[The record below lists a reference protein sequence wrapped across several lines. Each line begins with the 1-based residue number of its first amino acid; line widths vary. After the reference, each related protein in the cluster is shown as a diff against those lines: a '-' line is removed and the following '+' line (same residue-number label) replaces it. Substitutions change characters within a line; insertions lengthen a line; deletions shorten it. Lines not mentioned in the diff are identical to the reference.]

1 MEGGGDRDDVTMM
14 IIAKII
20 TDNEFEDF
28 TDQILTKLKLAVNV
42 RDDSDGTGYDE
53 DCDGDN
59 ACDDGNDDVGDVEDG
74 DDDKDGGGDD
84 DNDGVE
90 DGDGVEDDDNV
101 DVEDRVG
108 DNVEDGGDD
117 DVDR

>member
-42 RDDSDGTGYDE
+42 RDDSDGSGYDE

-59 ACDDGNDDVGDVEDG
+59 ACDDDD
-74 DDDKDGGGDD
+74 
-84 DNDGVE
+84 
-90 DGDGVEDDDNV
+90 DGVEDDDNV

>member
-59 ACDDGNDDVGDVEDG
+59 ACDDDD
-74 DDDKDGGGDD
+74 
-84 DNDGVE
+84 DGVE
-90 DGDGVEDDDNV
+90 DGDGVEDDDND
-101 DVEDRVG
+101 DVEDG
-108 DNVEDGGDD
+108 DDDDVEDGDDDDVEDGGDD
-117 DVDR
+117 DDVDR

>member
-1 MEGGGDRDDVTMM
+1 MGADQQVEGGGDRDDVTMM

-59 ACDDGNDDVGDVEDG
+59 ACDDDD
-74 DDDKDGGGDD
+74 
-84 DNDGVE
+84 
-90 DGDGVEDDDNV
+90 DGVEDDDNV

>member
-59 ACDDGNDDVGDVEDG
+59 ACDDDD
-74 DDDKDGGGDD
+74 
-84 DNDGVE
+84 DGVE

>member
-42 RDDSDGTGYDE
+42 RDDSDYSGYDE

-74 DDDKDGGGDD
+74 DMMTMMVVVVMMMMVLKMVMVLKMMTMMMLKMVVMMILTGNPPMTDC
-84 DNDGVE
+84 
-90 DGDGVEDDDNV
+90 
-101 DVEDRVG
+101 
-108 DNVEDGGDD
+108 
-117 DVDR
+117 

>member
-28 TDQILTKLKLAVNV
+28 TDQILTKLKLTVNV
-42 RDDSDGTGYDE
+42 RDDSNGTGYDE

-59 ACDDGNDDVGDVEDG
+59 ACDDDD
-74 DDDKDGGGDD
+74 
-84 DNDGVE
+84 DGVE